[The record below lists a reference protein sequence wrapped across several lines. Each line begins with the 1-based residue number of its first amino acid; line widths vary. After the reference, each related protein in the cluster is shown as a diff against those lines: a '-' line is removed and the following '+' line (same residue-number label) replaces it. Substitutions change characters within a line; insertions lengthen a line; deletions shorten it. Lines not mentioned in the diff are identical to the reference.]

1 MADVLVYTT
10 ERCPFCI
17 RAKALL
23 EARGVAYREINLE
36 RDPEGRTE
44 LVRKTGMMT
53 FPQVLIDGELVG
65 GFQETLAADR
75 SGRLA
80 ELVRSAAWRLCE
92 FSHAVSASCT
102 LVRKR
107 REAHAVSTFPDHQP
121 RPTTTRDGQSSV
133 LGPRVPGL
141 GGSPRHPDRAPRP
154 FQEVVHRMRTSRGE
168 RQRGARPWK
177 AASQRCRRHIAAR
190 RDRIRAPRG
199 GR

>member
-23 EARGVAYREINLE
+23 EARGVVYREINLE

-44 LVRKTGMMT
+44 LVRRTGMMT

-80 ELVRSAAWRLCE
+80 ELVRSAA
-92 FSHAVSASCT
+92 
-102 LVRKR
+102 
-107 REAHAVSTFPDHQP
+107 
-121 RPTTTRDGQSSV
+121 
-133 LGPRVPGL
+133 
-141 GGSPRHPDRAPRP
+141 
-154 FQEVVHRMRTSRGE
+154 
-168 RQRGARPWK
+168 
-177 AASQRCRRHIAAR
+177 
-190 RDRIRAPRG
+190 
-199 GR
+199 